1 MLFDDEYQTIVS
13 EARGSFR
20 DKGSKFTGI
29 AVPVQTELEVKQF
42 LEKVR
47 KEYFDATHHCYAYI
61 LGPDKAAWR
70 ENDDGE
76 PSGTAGRPIRGAI
89 LSADLTNILIIIIR
103 YYGGTK
109 LGVAGLINAYKTT
122 AKETLDNAVIIAK
135 KVHESFEIRFRYE
148 QMNDVMRIIKETKTD
163 IISTDFGE
171 NCFIHCSIRKNDA
184 VLFSEKISQLIKV
197 QIKEAGLIL

>member
-1 MLFDDEYQTIVS
+1 MLFNDEYQTIVS

-20 DKGSKFTGI
+20 DKGSKFIGI
-29 AVPVQTELEVKQF
+29 ALPVKSEIEVKQF
-42 LEKVR
+42 LEKTR
-47 KEYFDATHHCYAYI
+47 KEYYDATHHCYAYVI
-61 LGPDKAAWR
+61 GPDKAAWR

-76 PSGTAGRPIRGAI
+76 PSGTAGRPIHGAI

-122 AKETLDNAVIIAK
+122 AKDTLENAVIVTK
-135 KVHESFEIRFRYE
+135 KVHESFEIKFRYE

-163 IISTDFGE
+163 IITTDFGE

-184 VLFSEKISQLIKV
+184 AAFSEKIEQLINV
-197 QIKEAGLIL
+197 YIKNIGLIL